1 MKPIKFDL
9 WGGEKERDL
18 KHCKR
23 ILGGILAGV
32 MIMATGISATAAEEH
47 IYNRQVFDGWIEN
60 TFYSHTHY
68 TCDSDGTVVPV
79 NCVVTVNRYMRIM
92 KCHCGEGQVTYYSYT
107 HHSVN

>member
-1 MKPIKFDL
+1 M
-9 WGGEKERDL
+9 R
-18 KHCKR
+18 HCKR

-32 MIMATGISATAAEEH
+32 IIMVTGITAAAEEH
-47 IYNRQVFDGWIEN
+47 IYDRQVFDGCIE
-60 TFYSHTHY
+60 TISYGHTHY
-68 TCDSDGTVVPV
+68 VGTPDGTTVPV